1 MPQPLPPK
9 LVHRLV
15 LMNAMISFLMGSL
28 GFSIQLIKRDFDLT
42 RVMAAWHNIGWATAL
57 VVISILLLDHGHHR
71 PVHQRMRIG
80 WLVLVT
86 GSILYCLSPNI
97 YFSVPAIALAASG
110 SVIVGNIAAALLGSH
125 SKTALN
131 NIFRSTGVGLLMAAI
146 SPTLIGVT
154 TQIDIPWRWT
164 VSISALLIGISAFF
178 LIPVIDAQPEVAH
191 DERKI
196 IWNSAALSLLGFAFL
211 TIMMEVG
218 LSAWALDLLTER
230 GAQVKTAVLVA
241 TVAPYFVA
249 LVRVYLSFK
258 KNHNLN
264 RIWAFSIFS
273 VTVGIALIILTG
285 SPTLTL
291 VGLIIAA
298 VGIGPCGS
306 IAMTNSSGS
315 QQGADRGVAV
325 FVIGMGL
332 SNGASPWVMGFVS
345 ENFGFR
351 AAYVVILIALVF
363 ASVLFKKIN
372 QKVLI

>member
-1 MPQPLPPK
+1 
-9 LVHRLV
+9 
-15 LMNAMISFLMGSL
+15 MGSL

-42 RVMAAWHNIGWATAL
+42 RVTAAWHNIGWATAL
-57 VVISILLLDHGHHR
+57 VVISILLLSHGQRR

-80 WLVLVT
+80 WVALVL
-86 GSILYCLSPNI
+86 GSVLYCLSPNI
-97 YFSVPAIALAASG
+97 FFSVPSIALAASG
-110 SVIVGNIAAALLGSH
+110 SVIVGNTAAALLGSH
-125 SKTALN
+125 SKTALK
-131 NIFRSTGVGLLMAAI
+131 NIFRSTGVGLLMGAI
-146 SPTLIGVT
+146 SPTVIGLT

-164 VSISALLIGISAFF
+164 LASTALVIGICAFF
-178 LIPVIDAQPEVAH
+178 LIPVVEAQAEVAH
-191 DERKI
+191 DQRKI
-196 IWNSAALSLLGFAFL
+196 IWNTPALSLLAFAFL

-230 GAQVKTAVLVA
+230 GAEVKTAVLVA
-241 TVAPYFVA
+241 TVAPYFIA

-258 KNHNLN
+258 KSHNLN

-273 VTVGIALIILTG
+273 VTSGIALIIFTN

-298 VGIGPCGS
+298 IGIGPCGS
-306 IAMTNSSGS
+306 IAMTNASGS
-315 QQGADRGVAV
+315 EQGADRGVAV

-351 AAYVVILIALVF
+351 AAYGVILIALVL
-363 ASVLFKKIN
+363 ATLLFKKIN
-372 QKVLI
+372 QKVVI